1 MENLVTIIDGQP
13 VTTSL
18 KVAEVFGKKHCDVL
32 RAIRNL
38 EAPEDFGRRNF
49 ALTARVWVNNLGK
62 EVHDPFYH
70 ITRDGFTLLAMG
82 FTGKA
87 AMQFKIAY
95 IKAFNAMEAELRS
108 GTPPAIDLLASTI
121 RMLDTLNRRIA
132 AGDNVPP
139 HVLKYAWSMAICT
152 RNRAVLPH
160 APENLVI
167 QQAFSAFAH
176 GERIAKSDVYRA
188 YCEKC
193 EGAPMSARAFWPQ
206 ARRFVNMTETRNG
219 KGRFIIINL

>member
-1 MENLVTIIDGQP
+1 MENLVTIKDGQP

-18 KVAEVFGKKHCDVL
+18 KVAEVFGKQHKDVL
-32 RAIRNL
+32 RAIREL
-38 EAPEDFGRRNF
+38 DVPKDFTERNF
-49 ALTARVWVNNLGK
+49 APSEYT
-62 EVHDPFYH
+62 DPTGRKLPMFH

-82 FTGKA
+82 FTGRA
-87 AMQFKIAY
+87 AMQFKLAY
-95 IKAFNAMEAELRS
+95 IEAFNAMEAELRS
-108 GTPPAIDLLASTI
+108 GPPPTIDLLASTI

-167 QQAFSAFAH
+167 QQAFSAFSP
-176 GERIAKSDVYRA
+176 GEPIAKSEVYRA

-193 EGAPMSARAFWPQ
+193 SGRPLSPRAFWPQ
-206 ARRFVNMTETRNG
+206 ARRYVNMTETRNG
-219 KGRFIIINL
+219 TGRFIIINL